1 MLTEII
7 SPIIRHQNIWRNS
20 MTREDYIKSLIKA
33 QGYTLKAFAQEINM
47 PYTTLLSILNGSIG
61 GAAMDNVLKICHALR
76 IHMEEL
82 ERISEAM
89 TSAAASSS
97 GPAEEVDE
105 PLLKL
110 IRQLPMDKKL
120 ALKILLSE
128 L

>member
-1 MLTEII
+1 MLAEII
-7 SPIIRHQNIWRNS
+7 LLITRRRIIWRNS

-89 TSAAASSS
+89 TSAAASSN